1 MASVKGCGAIPT
13 GRMDRIPTRIDNAG
27 AIPPPDPWRHSH
39 KSLRHRMLRQ
49 RLTPTVSVVL
59 YRNVTGLYQ
68 NVAARVTQQTLE
80 LHGALSYFE
89 NRSACPHFEVRR
101 GKNNSCLG
109 PELAGYGDLGGALL
123 SARERTS
130 ARSRS
135 MVERIFDQPEFR
147 SEPNETMSG

>member
-1 MASVKGCGAIPT
+1 MAPLAQVFAASHVTTKAHTEGIGGVVSKRDRAVSKRCCASYAADT
-13 GRMDRIPTRIDNAG
+13 GTARRPIILRKPI
-27 AIPPPDPWRHSH
+27 
-39 KSLRHRMLRQ
+39 SL
-49 RLTPTVSVVL
+49 
-59 YRNVTGLYQ
+59 
-68 NVAARVTQQTLE
+68 
-80 LHGALSYFE
+80 
-89 NRSACPHFEVRR
+89 PHFEVRR